1 VISRRAL
8 IVAALTLAP
17 LAVPGSAAAL
27 VSQITT
33 PSNLTY
39 TFAEPSS
46 KITIE
51 GTASVVEVDVRCYY
65 GAGELSYRIA
75 ANKVPV
81 TAGKFSVEALTSS
94 FGRDLCQLRAVPT
107 GAKLALP
114 PETKQEYEGPI
125 LVPSQFLPTNTNYI
139 ATADTLVGNFE
150 FESAGFYSLES
161 ELYSPTAH
169 ASFASFFGEVS
180 LPDIP
185 EYPAIPRSQLQVD
198 GVNAYAPAAAARLQ
212 SYLKL
217 KAPIPGTPSIAVTKS
232 FNESTHLITVNEEDP
247 IVSCSP
253 SSAVYPPTS
262 GSCTSLVPSGVT
274 LDRTWQTTNEDHVAW
289 MTEAWRSNDGHAHAV
304 NARYYNEMTS
314 EEPQHG
320 VYELP
325 GSSSFSETHKG
336 ETKALPAGAG
346 AILYK
351 TNPTVPE
358 AGDGVHPQA
367 AIVYDKAPSEP
378 LAFVRGSVEES
389 PSVFELPYQITV
401 PAGGSSPTLRMAFV
415 QGFALTEVKAL
426 AETALASYY
435 PTVAIGSPTNGTIV
449 TTPAATITGTASD
462 AVALS
467 SLTVNGKAVSVGAGG
482 AWSTSVSL
490 SPGANTITATATN
503 QSGLS
508 KSASETVTYTP
519 PPPPATASQVGTV
532 SGARGQV
539 TFTLACH
546 GAAGTICT
554 IHAALTTVE
563 KLRHGHLVGI
573 VAARTRSRTVTVAS
587 RTLLIPAGLQVKVT
601 IKLNALGRRL
611 LARFHRLPAHLAVLL
626 AGVPASTVV
635 ITQNIT
641 VRPAPKKRHR
651 HH

>member
-1 VISRRAL
+1 
-8 IVAALTLAP
+8 
-17 LAVPGSAAAL
+17 
-27 VSQITT
+27 
-33 PSNLTY
+33 
-39 TFAEPSS
+39 
-46 KITIE
+46 
-51 GTASVVEVDVRCYY
+51 
-65 GAGELSYRIA
+65 
-75 ANKVPV
+75 
-81 TAGKFSVEALTSS
+81 
-94 FGRDLCQLRAVPT
+94 
-107 GAKLALP
+107 
-114 PETKQEYEGPI
+114 
-125 LVPSQFLPTNTNYI
+125 
-139 ATADTLVGNFE
+139 
-150 FESAGFYSLES
+150 
-161 ELYSPTAH
+161 
-169 ASFASFFGEVS
+169 
-180 LPDIP
+180 
-185 EYPAIPRSQLQVD
+185 
-198 GVNAYAPAAAARLQ
+198 
-212 SYLKL
+212 
-217 KAPIPGTPSIAVTKS
+217 
-232 FNESTHLITVNEEDP
+232 
-247 IVSCSP
+247 
-253 SSAVYPPTS
+253 
-262 GSCTSLVPSGVT
+262 
-274 LDRTWQTTNEDHVAW
+274 
-289 MTEAWRSNDGHAHAV
+289 
-304 NARYYNEMTS
+304 
-314 EEPQHG
+314 
-320 VYELP
+320 
-325 GSSSFSETHKG
+325 
-336 ETKALPAGAG
+336 
-346 AILYK
+346 
-351 TNPTVPE
+351 
-358 AGDGVHPQA
+358 
-367 AIVYDKAPSEP
+367 
-378 LAFVRGSVEES
+378 
-389 PSVFELPYQITV
+389 
-401 PAGGSSPTLRMAFV
+401 MAFV

-519 PPPPATASQVGTV
+519 PPTPATASQVGTV